1 MALDPEQPEGLNM
14 RLAYWISRVGSVK
27 SSAVLLLLILALSA
41 LGSYLLR
48 IFLTA
53 DNKAEDFVIAIILTL
68 IVAPWALMLFSG
80 IVKQLVHS
88 QRSLQNAV
96 AELEVLRSQ
105 EQRESLL
112 LRDNVERLNQ
122 EIAKLDQVQLDREKV
137 FAELESQVQSR
148 SEKEQQAL
156 RISTLLRSI
165 IDASPDLIYYR
176 NQEGKFA
183 GCNRVAEQLTGRSEE
198 ELIGLSPHEVYDEKL
213 ARQVVASDNEV
224 LQSNASITEE
234 LWLRFADGRRRYY
247 EMRKVPFFD
256 PNGERLGLLAFGRD
270 ITERKQAEDAI
281 AKASKDKTAF
291 IATISHELRTPLN
304 GIVGLSRMLR
314 DTELS
319 TDQFNWVSTI
329 YASAITLGNIFND
342 IIDLDKLE
350 RERLDFS
357 LKTVSPKD
365 FANEIGSII
374 GLLAADKDLKFT
386 INITEPLPEFVEVDG
401 TRLRQILWNLLFNAV
416 KFTQKGGVSLSVAAT
431 APEDGLCMVKFQVAD
446 TGIGIPEAE
455 QSKIFAM
462 YYQVD
467 HPSHKSATGTGIG
480 LAICHQLVSRMNGSI
495 LVSSEEGEGT
505 TFTVELPLHVSK
517 GVAQME
523 ELQVRGLEILMVED
537 IHLNVMVAKALLEKL
552 DQHVEVAMTGEEALQ
567 KARGKQYDLIL
578 LDIQLPDMNGFEVA
592 SQLREEDLVSGT
604 HIVALTANVVKK
616 RQEYLDNGMDDVIA
630 KPVKKSRVI
639 QVFNQLFA
647 DQDKAVVEQPVIEVK
662 TLEKRPENKPGNKL
676 REVLDLDLL
685 TMLSDTI
692 GADMLGN
699 SIKVFKESMPGYL
712 EMLQLSLSA
721 EEKDEVCS
729 HAHKIKGAAGSVG
742 LAEVQKIANQIQ
754 QGDHP
759 AWWQNVHDWLEE
771 LQQAYEHDVMCLEEW
786 VEKSAGEN
794 ESEDGE

>member
-523 ELQVRGLEILMVED
+523 ELQVHGLEILMVED

-647 DQDKAVVEQPVIEVK
+647 DQDKAVVEQPVVEVK

-786 VEKSAGEN
+786 VEKSGSEN
-794 ESEDGE
+794 AEGKEE